1 MDQITPAPG
10 RQPAQGERWL
20 SVAVPGYELLYQVS
34 DRGHVRSLP
43 RQTRRGLAGGRVLKQ
58 RLNLRGEKH
67 VTLSRDG
74 VVRDCRVHLL
84 VLEAFVGPRPAG
96 MMGLHGP
103 AGRLDN
109 SLGNLRWGTPV
120 ENQADRLRDGTSNHG
135 ERNTQ
140 SRLNEKAV
148 MEIRQRYDAGETQR
162 SLAAVFGVGRM
173 TISDLVRRKS
183 WQHLTD

>member
-1 MDQITPAPG
+1 MEQITPAPD
-10 RQPAQGERWL
+10 RQSDSGELWL
-20 SVAVPGYELLYQVS
+20 PVAVPGYEHLYEVS
-34 DRGHVRSLP
+34 NKGRVRSL
-43 RQTRRGLAGGRVLKQ
+43 RRFTQRGWAGGQVLKQ
-58 RLNLRGEKH
+58 RLNLRGEMH
-67 VTLSRDG
+67 VGLSRDG
-74 VVRDCRVHLL
+74 VVRDRRVHLL